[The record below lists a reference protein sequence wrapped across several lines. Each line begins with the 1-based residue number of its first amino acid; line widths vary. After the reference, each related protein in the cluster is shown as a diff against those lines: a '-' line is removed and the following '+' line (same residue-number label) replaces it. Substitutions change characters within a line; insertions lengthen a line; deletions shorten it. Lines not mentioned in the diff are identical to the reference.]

1 VRVRVTA
8 PPLITAACHCTG
20 CQRMSASAFSLS
32 VAIPSD
38 GFAVTQGEP
47 VIGGLHGDL
56 QHFFCGWCMSW
67 MFTRVDGMDF
77 VNLRSPMLDD
87 AGWMVPFIETVSA
100 DGGLSPTARRIRQA
114 R

>member
-1 VRVRVTA
+1 
-8 PPLITAACHCTG
+8 
-20 CQRMSASAFSLS
+20 
-32 VAIPSD
+32 
-38 GFAVTQGEP
+38 
-47 VIGGLHGDL
+47 
-56 QHFFCGWCMSW
+56 